1 MCILLRIQSISII
14 FGLKGRNTICAKTS
28 SIGWPSRT
36 LKSEI
41 IITIRSFQV
50 FTILWRNFNF
60 VLKTYFRRQNLSF
73 SLNCLHVGVDR
84 GSGWLNSSDDKSSR
98 NLSGYFDL
106 YSDILG
112 SLNVKLYL
120 SEFESTGIVTE
131 LDVEVSLL

>member
-1 MCILLRIQSISII
+1 MQRLLRSGGHLARSNLKNLLL
-14 FGLKGRNTICAKTS
+14 FGFFKYS
-28 SIGWPSRT
+28 
-36 LKSEI
+36 
-41 IITIRSFQV
+41 Q
-50 FTILWRNFNF
+50 ILWRNFNF